1 MKIIWPMDDLI
12 LLDKQIHEEADKMLE
27 NKGLKKTLNQYG
39 ITHVTGSY
47 SLGLMTWRD
56 LDIYLE
62 NDDLNEDDFFQLGKE
77 IANLLNPVK
86 MSFRNER
93 LTKTEGLPFGL
104 YWGIY
109 LGDERKG
116 AWKIDIWAVD
126 KKECQKHLEFC
137 NNLAK
142 KISSDSKIKILEI
155 KSQCWADPRYRKHYT
170 SNDIYTAVIEENV
183 KDIEGFR
190 MYLRDK
196 TFR

>member
-1 MKIIWPMDDLI
+1 MDDLI
-12 LLDKQIHEEADKMLE
+12 LLDKQIHEEADKILE
-27 NKGLKKTLNQYG
+27 NKGLKKILNQYG

-47 SLGLMTWRD
+47 SLDLMTWRD

-62 NDDLNEDDFFQLGKE
+62 NDDFSENDFFQLGKE

-93 LTKTEGLPFGL
+93 LARTEGLPFGL

-109 LGDERKG
+109 LGNERKG

-126 KKECQKHLEFC
+126 KEECQKRLEFC

-142 KISSDSKIKILEI
+142 KISFDSRIKILEI
-155 KSQCWADPRYRKHYT
+155 KSQCWADPQYRKYYT

-183 KDIEGFR
+183 KDIEEFR